1 MKKKLLTGLL
11 CALVIGPLAACDNSN
26 TSGDGTGAG
35 GGAGGGNTTTEIKV
49 QEKLSNAAVA
59 TSKKLVEGLEKDIFA
74 VKFDL
79 EAEMAVDMKMTQV
92 DYVVN
97 EKYEL
102 DETGRTVLGTATMSA
117 TEDISIVG
125 NLDLKYYNALMSQA
139 ETLPEN
145 STEFYIGVDMTN
157 TESMGEMKEE
167 TSSNVGYYMNAD
179 EMFIQNNEDKASQ
192 PVEEDV
198 HYTIA
203 AVVAELKKVKDY
215 DFNQILDYALNL
227 IGGSMSDGETDI
239 TAEIE
244 GYKSIINTFLG
255 FIEGTVTSEEL
266 FDLLTPLMSA
276 PGEEIDPQV
285 KTLVV
290 SILDYVKAMN
300 LHSLLD
306 FSSKGDVI
314 TIKFN
319 YKAFKTLLNK
329 VIDDVAN
336 LISTSGIEGAAE
348 AAQQITAVKPMIN
361 EVLPKTLDFK
371 VTLGLKNGLIVSN
384 TMDLLV
390 ETDIPMSSSVGYPDE
405 IGATA
410 QGQEMSLTKI
420 DFDYD
425 MTFDFGSTAYEVPVI
440 TVA

>member
-1 MKKKLLTGLL
+1 MKKKILTGLL
-11 CALVIGPLAACDNSN
+11 CALVIGPLAACDNGN
-26 TSGDGTGAG
+26 TSDDGTGA
-35 GGAGGGNTTTEIKV
+35 GGAGGGNTATEVKV
-49 QEKLSNAAVA
+49 QEKLTDAAQA

-74 VKFDL
+74 VKYDL
-79 EAEMAVDMKMTQV
+79 EAEMAVDMKMSLV

-97 EKYEL
+97 ENYEL
-102 DETGRTVLGTATMSA
+102 EETGRTSLGTATMSA
-117 TEDISIVG
+117 TEDISFVG

-145 STEFYIGVDMTN
+145 ATEFYIGVDMTN
-157 TESMGEMKEE
+157 TESMGVMKEE
-167 TSSNVGYYMNAD
+167 TSSKIGFYMNAD
-179 EMFIQNNEDKASQ
+179 EMFIQNDEDKASQ
-192 PVEEDV
+192 PVEEDI
-198 HYTIA
+198 HYTVA
-203 AVVAELKKVKDY
+203 AVLAELKKVTEY
-215 DFNQILDYALNL
+215 DFDQILDYALQL
-227 IGGSMSDGETDI
+227 IGGSMSEEGTDI
-239 TAEIE
+239 APEIE
-244 GYKSIINTFLG
+244 GYKAIINTVLG

-290 SILDYVKAMN
+290 SMLDYVKAIN

-336 LISTSGIEGAAE
+336 LISTSGMEGAAE
-348 AAQQITAVKPMIN
+348 VAQQISAVKPMIN
-361 EVLPKTLDFK
+361 EVLPKTVNFK
-371 VTLGLKNGLIVSN
+371 ITLGLKGGLIVSN
-384 TMDLLV
+384 SMDLLV
-390 ETDIPMSSSVGYPDE
+390 EADIPMSSSVGYPGE
-405 IGATA
+405 VGATT

-420 DFDYD
+420 DASYD

-440 TVA
+440 TIA